1 MCNLPVTWS
10 GDAGCEMNQPAEIST
25 RWAQAFVGLSLPSFF
40 PNGTAA
46 PLWLRSDNIIVE
58 SPFEIQLAG
67 LKEKL
72 LLMASRAETAVN
84 RSVKALIRRDDDLA
98 RKTKED
104 DSVIDELEKEI
115 DDGALKILA
124 LRPPPMELRMVTM
137 AMKVSHDLERVGD
150 EATTISRR
158 SIELS
163 REPALRQAANIPPI
177 ASIALQM
184 LKDALD
190 AFISRDAAKA
200 RRVIPRDDEVDARN
214 RALQQELATY
224 MTQNP
229 GAITRCLNLMVI
241 SKSLERV
248 ADHATNV
255 AEMVVYLCE
264 GRDIRHSGKPKK
276 S

>member
-1 MCNLPVTWS
+1 MS
-10 GDAGCEMNQPAEIST
+10 QPAEISLSP
-25 RWAQAFVGLSLPSFF
+25 AQAFPGLRFPSLFPVGTP
-40 PNGTAA
+40 A
-46 PLWLRSDNIIVE
+46 PLRLRSDIRLVD
-58 SPFEIQLAG
+58 SSFEIQLAG

-72 LLMASRAETAVN
+72 LLMASHAEAAVN

-104 DSVIDELEKEI
+104 DNVIDELEKEI
-115 DDGALKILA
+115 DESALKLLA
-124 LRPPPMELRMVTM
+124 LRPAPMDLRMVTM
-137 AMKVSHDLERVGD
+137 AMKISHDLERVGD

-163 REPALRQAANIPPI
+163 REPALRQAASIPPL

-184 LKDALD
+184 LKDSLD
-190 AFISRDAAKA
+190 AFVSRDAAKA
-200 RRVIPRDDEVDARN
+200 RQIIPRDDEVDGRYK
-214 RALQQELATY
+214 ALQQELATY

-264 GRDIRHSGKPKK
+264 GRDIRHSGKPQKP
-276 S
+276 SV

>member
-10 GDAGCEMNQPAEIST
+10 GDAGCEMSQPAEISI
-25 RWAQAFVGLSLPSFF
+25 RWAQAFAGLSLPSFF

-46 PLWLRSDNIIVE
+46 PLRLRSDNTIVDN
-58 SPFEIQLAG
+58 PFEVQLAG

-72 LLMASRAETAVN
+72 LLMASHAETAVN

-104 DSVIDELEKEI
+104 DNVIDELEKEI
-115 DDGALKILA
+115 DDGALKLLA
-124 LRPPPMELRMVTM
+124 LKPAPMELRMVTM

-214 RALQQELATY
+214 KALQQELATY